1 MHTCSSFPI
10 RKFVLLFSLL
20 VLVSCLL
27 SYILYELI
35 KMLDND
41 VSMHNIHHFCDIMKT
56 THRKSCAL
64 EITPDIL
71 YIVSCML
78 CLFIVYIIFQIL
90 SEIWK
95 IHKTRNVVRPLSI
108 ETLVGKLNKNVE
120 DQSNFDDNDDVV
132 IIFDSRSIS

>member
-1 MHTCSSFPI
+1 MHRCDSFRI

-27 SYILYELI
+27 SYIIYELI
-35 KMLDND
+35 KMLDNE
-41 VSMHNIHHFCDIMKT
+41 VSKHNIHHFCDIMKT

-71 YIVSCML
+71 YIISCML

-90 SEIWK
+90 SEIWR
-95 IHKTRNVVRPLSI
+95 IHKTENVVRPISS
-108 ETLVGKLNKNVE
+108 ETSVGKLNKNVNDE
-120 DQSNFDDNDDVV
+120 LNFDDNDDVV
-132 IIFDSRSIS
+132 IIFDSR

>member
-1 MHTCSSFPI
+1 MNRCDSFRI
-10 RKFVLLFSLL
+10 RKFVLLFLLL

-27 SYILYELI
+27 SYIIIELV
-35 KMLDND
+35 KMLDNE
-41 VSMHNIHHFCDIMKT
+41 VSKHNIYNFCDIMGT

-90 SEIWK
+90 SEFWK
-95 IHKTRNVVRPLSI
+95 MHKTEYAVSPLLI
-108 ETLVGKLNKNVE
+108 ETSAGKLNKNGE
-120 DQSNFDDNDDVV
+120 DGSIFDDNDDVV
-132 IIFDSRSIS
+132 VIFDGK